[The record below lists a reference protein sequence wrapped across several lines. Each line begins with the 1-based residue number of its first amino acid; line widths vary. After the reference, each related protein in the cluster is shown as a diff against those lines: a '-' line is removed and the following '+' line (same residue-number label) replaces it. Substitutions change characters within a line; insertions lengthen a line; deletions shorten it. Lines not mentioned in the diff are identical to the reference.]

1 MNMPI
6 SNFSELEIL
15 KIAKGIEEAGYDFY
29 KKAEAKFEDEDVKKM
44 FEYLAAEEMEHKDTF
59 QSLYERVA
67 EKLEKEEEAKYLYD
81 ELTTDY
87 LKAIS
92 ETAIFN
98 TNGLTS
104 NKLENIYSV
113 KDALMIGLQAEKDA
127 ILFYEAIVRNT
138 KFEMTK
144 LVLERL
150 IKEEVKHLHKF
161 KKLID
166 GLEK

>member
-1 MNMPI
+1 MPI

-29 KKAEAKFEDEDVKKM
+29 KKASEKFDDEDVKKM
-44 FEYLAAEEMEHKDTF
+44 FEYLAAEEMEHKNTF
-59 QSLYERVA
+59 QNLYDRVA
-67 EKLEKEEEAKYLYD
+67 EKLEKQEEAQSLYD
-81 ELTTDY
+81 EPTTEY

-104 NKLENIYSV
+104 NKVENIHSV
-113 KDALMIGLQAEKDA
+113 KDALIIGLQAEKDS
-127 ILFYEAIVRNT
+127 ILFYEAIVKNT

-161 KKLID
+161 KRLID